1 VLLLRLSWQ
10 SRLVVLI
17 GLIVVCL
24 SLRPYTCVVLLLD
37 HQLRRR
43 LHEDLDWLWLMWRW
57 LVLHRVLNIKRT
69 SASFTLFKG
78 IKLRVLVTRFRK
90 SIHFLF
96 RLYSDLASQVSTY
109 TAGNSV
115 SRMMLIVDVICGSVD
130 YVLRCWWYFTAVDNL
145 PLDWLPI
152 TL

>member
-96 RLYSDLASQVSTY
+96 RLYSGLASQVSTY

-115 SRMMLIVDVICGSVD
+115 SRMMSIIDVICGSVD